1 MADQDVLH
9 WKIHIC
15 LYQVAE
21 QHGNAFTTLAVKA
34 SCKPL
39 MTSSA
44 TAAIDNMITNHGKG
58 NPELVNLPRKINI
71 GLATTRDDFAHT
83 HINDVGLYAAKDPE
97 TGKVS
102 PPLACSVPMCRGLIQ
117 YMWGRTP
124 CCADWQHSTAWGPT
138 PCQSENSKEAKCL
151 QSIR

>member
-1 MADQDVLH
+1 
-9 WKIHIC
+9 
-15 LYQVAE
+15 
-21 QHGNAFTTLAVKA
+21 
-34 SCKPL
+34 
-39 MTSSA
+39 MTSFT

-102 PPLACSVPMCRGLIQ
+102 SPSACNVHMCCGLARMQLWGLMWGLCGVDPPILLCCQCGNIKEAQCFQRIRWLAC
-117 YMWGRTP
+117 
-124 CCADWQHSTAWGPT
+124 A
-138 PCQSENSKEAKCL
+138 
-151 QSIR
+151 